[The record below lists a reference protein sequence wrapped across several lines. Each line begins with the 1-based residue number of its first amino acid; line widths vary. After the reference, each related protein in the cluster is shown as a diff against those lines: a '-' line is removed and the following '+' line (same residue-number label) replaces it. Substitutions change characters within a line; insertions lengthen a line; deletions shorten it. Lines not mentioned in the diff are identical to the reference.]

1 MGITNMGKGV
11 EATIST
17 VSIFHGDGLMKVVV
31 SVEKSISLIIRI
43 AVMLLGHL
51 LRNFN
56 TALKCI

>member
-1 MGITNMGKGV
+1 MGITNMGQGV

-43 AVMLLGHL
+43 AVMLLGNL